1 MSLLVPVASSYP
13 LRFALVAGCVVTA
26 AAWLVP
32 PSQAPAVKVAVA
44 IPVVVPPVAEAVV
57 AAPVEPVVAAAA
69 PVRSSELMF
78 VFQADGDTYM
88 KLATLEAAKPADGDA
103 PEDGDHAGVA
113 MPRHGKLRHAHG
125 EDGVDAVIASV
136 APRHVPAAYAA
147 WQGRKVKVDNTC
159 EATVIGFAVV
169 ARVTG
174 DASYAGETDTWTAA
188 SVMAN
193 GSRVLAAKLDDCA
206 GTYARTATL
215 PNVVV
220 PTKLVDARLQQ
231 AAIAALIASAPS
243 QETQRAWDAQRTET
257 GGTPGLWYSEGYS
270 AADSDGQPGSAV
282 TAEVLRHP
290 ITGETFVSAHGRA
303 DGGCGDPEANV
314 WGLFRVVDGA
324 LVPVQLRQLGE
335 IRTIDAL
342 IDIEGDGELEMLGK
356 PWLGDAELL
365 TRASGDEI
373 DSLSVPFH
381 GCPC

>member
-13 LRFALVAGCVVTA
+13 FRFALVAGCVVTA

-32 PSQAPAVKVAVA
+32 PSQAPAAKVSVA
-44 IPVVVPPVAEAVV
+44 IPVVVPPAAEPV
-57 AAPVEPVVAAAA
+57 AAPVEPVVAAVA

-88 KLATLEAAKPADGDA
+88 KLATLEAAKSADGEA
-103 PEDGDHAGVA
+103 PEDGGDHSGVA
-113 MPRHGKLRHAHG
+113 MPRHGKLRHSHG
-125 EDGVDAVIASV
+125 EDGVDAVTASV
-136 APRHVPAAYAA
+136 ALRHVPAAYAT
-147 WQGRKVKVDNTC
+147 WQGQKVKVDNIC

-174 DASYAGETDTWTAA
+174 DPSYAGEAETWTAA

-193 GSRVLAAKLDDCA
+193 GSRMLAAKLDDCV
-206 GTYARTATL
+206 GTYARTASL

-220 PTKLVDARLQQ
+220 PTKLVDAKLQQ
-231 AAIAALIASAPS
+231 AAIAALIASPAS
-243 QETQRAWDAQRTET
+243 QETQRAWDAQRTDT
-257 GGTPGLWYSEGYS
+257 GRAPNLWH
-270 AADSDGQPGSAV
+270 SDGAV

-290 ITGETFVSAHGRA
+290 ITGEIFVSAHGRA

-314 WGLFRVVDGA
+314 WGLFRVVDGS

-342 IDIEGDGELEMLGK
+342 IDLEGDGDFELLGK